1 MVFELFSQRDSQK
14 KDFDVYEYENFPSEF
29 RNQVFFIIS
38 DFINLFKENN
48 HLSPERIYDNIYGV
62 FIRQK
67 GIKSLTR
74 KNYTVDTQI
83 ELYMSESDSKD
94 FIDFID
100 FVFTYIDKC
109 LRKQSFNG
117 NGLNYGENK
126 KADESIEE
134 LNYRFRQYGLGYEF
148 IDGQIIKK
156 TNELIHQEVIKP
168 VLSLLHDKRFKGAEE
183 EFLKAFE
190 SYKSGNN
197 KDALMNAQK
206 SFEST
211 MKCICKARKIEYNE
225 EDTSRF
231 LIKRLVENR
240 FIPPYQDNY
249 LNNLEQVLSGGLPT
263 IRNKEAGHGQG
274 EEVKN
279 VDICLVEYAIHLAA
293 TNIVYLVSLLK
304 ENGGK

>member
-1 MVFELFSQRDSQK
+1 MIFELFSQRNSQK
-14 KDFDVYEYENFPSEF
+14 KDFDIYEYENFPLTF
-29 RNQVFFIIS
+29 RNQVFFIVS
-38 DFINLFKENN
+38 DFIALFKENY
-48 HLSPERIYDNIYGV
+48 HLSPSKIYENIYGI

-67 GIKSLTR
+67 GVKSLTN
-74 KNYTVDTQI
+74 KNCTIDTQI
-83 ELYMSESDSKD
+83 ELYMIESDPED

-100 FVFTYIDKC
+100 FIFTYIDKC

-117 NGLNYGENK
+117 YGLSCGENQ

-134 LNYRFRQYGLGYEF
+134 LNCRFRQYGLGYEF
-148 IDGQIIKK
+148 VDGQIIKK
-156 TNELIHQEVIKP
+156 TNELIHQEVVKP

-183 EFLKAFE
+183 EFLKAFD

-206 SFEST
+206 SFESA
-211 MKCICKARKIEYNE
+211 MKCICKAKKIKYNE
-225 EDTSRF
+225 EDTSSV
-231 LIKRLVENR
+231 LIKHLVENR
-240 FIPPYQDNY
+240 FIPSYQNNY
-249 LNNLEQVLSGGLPT
+249 LNNLEQVLRGGLPT

-293 TNIVYLVSLLK
+293 TNIVYLVSLLNK
-304 ENGGK
+304 